1 MMYVCTA
8 EPRYNEPLY
17 NDVLGITNNFLYPSN
32 SKIYGKVP
40 RYNETS
46 LWRTKIA
53 SPLTFVVSRCHCMH
67 VCVLE
72 VTNESARCWQKNFQ
86 LYNNGIKNYYHHM
99 GESIVLFFWIGHLS
113 ASYLP
118 FKLSPYFT
126 EFWFEGF
133 QFKTN
138 FVKRFLKKAGNQYT
152 HQGCSFLCA
161 STHMRTSKNRSR
173 VREENTP
180 THTPSQRKNKAKKQK
195 VKVKTKKFKRSS
207 RSQL

>member
-53 SPLTFVVSRCHCMH
+53 SPLTFVISRCHCMH

-86 LYNNGIKNYYHHM
+86 LYNNGIKNYYHH
-99 GESIVLFFWIGHLS
+99 IGGKHCDVFLNWPS
-113 ASYLP
+113 KCFLP
-118 FKLSPYFT
+118 F
-126 EFWFEGF
+126 F
-133 QFKTN
+133 QAFPI
-138 FVKRFLKKAGNQYT
+138 LY
-152 HQGCSFLCA
+152 
-161 STHMRTSKNRSR
+161 
-173 VREENTP
+173 
-180 THTPSQRKNKAKKQK
+180 
-195 VKVKTKKFKRSS
+195 
-207 RSQL
+207 